1 MSHPNSP
8 SSDPAEEALTGPRYW
23 KSLDEIQQT
32 PAFQEWVEREFPEG
46 ASEGDQVDRRHFMK
60 IMAASFGLAGVGLA
74 GCRRPKLHVLP
85 YAQQPENVIPG
96 VPIYYSTSLPGAFE
110 SIPLVVE
117 THSARPTK
125 VEGNPSY
132 LPAGGSTHIYAQSSC
147 LDLYDPDRST
157 KALDLEGNR
166 LSPAA
171 LQSRLESLQGLL
183 QSRRGSGVAFLAEG
197 SSSPTRRRLVEKLKK
212 QYPNARWAEY
222 NAVDFGNP
230 EKILPQFEDE
240 RIRTVYHFDKAKRIL
255 SLDGDFL
262 RTEPGNVQNSRAF
275 TKTRKV
281 KNSKEASKMSRL
293 YVAESDLTLTGAQAD
308 HRARVP
314 ASEIPALA
322 ALLAAEIVKLAG
334 GDSLLI
340 EILQEKGRHT
350 HINSQWVEEAA
361 KDLWEHRGES
371 VVFAGSHQSSE
382 VHILTAVINGY
393 LEAANADL
401 VEYFDLPESH
411 AESIESLAE
420 AIVDGEIGTL
430 IILGGNPV
438 YDAPANLDWAS
449 LQNSV
454 DQVIRYGYYED
465 ETSAL
470 ANLHVPASHYL
481 ESWGDGLTWD
491 GYYVPVQPM
500 IEPLFQTLDEVEFL
514 SRILGEMDVN
524 SFNQVRSTF
533 EQLFRPDDLE
543 QAFNIILSEG
553 VSKQSTFHSRPVQ
566 FATRYLNN
574 TVVNFQTDAPD
585 IHGDSLEVRLIP
597 DASVWDG
604 RYNNN
609 GWLQECPDPLSKLT
623 WDNAILVS
631 PRLAKKLQDESGY
644 PLLGDVGIMQ
654 DPLGQEKFS
663 IQADKGNF
671 NRGREIAP
679 IAEISV
685 DGKTIRGPVH
695 VMPGLASYTVILPLG
710 YGREKSGRVGTGT
723 GFNFYPLKSTGS
735 TILTGATLKILED
748 EAPYKLANTQQH
760 WAMEGRALIREA
772 TVDDYAESVKKYK
785 KKYGEDGSF
794 VDTMGIESHSPPVYG
809 KFKDKSLE
817 YKALNQPRGNSLYE
831 TPAFGAPPSYINTW
845 SKEENQKNFI
855 PPQQWGMTIDLN
867 LCTGCNACVV
877 ACQSENNIPIVGK
890 DQVSRGREMHW
901 IRLDRYFSSSQ
912 EHGSYEDHVSG
923 NHSAAPSHAVE
934 ELPIPEDVQVSF
946 QGVACMHCE
955 LAPCES
961 VCPVNA
967 TVHDSQG
974 LNVMAYNRCVGT
986 RYCANNCPYKV
997 RRFNFF
1003 DWNKR
1008 QKDEV
1013 YKGPFGEK
1021 NIDAENGEI
1030 IEMRANPDVTVRMR
1044 GVMEKCTYCVQ
1055 RIESA
1060 KINHKVAMAKA
1071 GRHRDIHVPDGQI
1084 KTACQQVCP
1093 AEAIEFGDITD
1104 TESRVYQSKMNDRDY
1119 SVLGYLNTRP
1129 RTTFLARLRNPNPH
1143 MPDTYTQPFTRQSYE
1158 SRYGHGAHEEQGAN
1172 GAHGENHGTGNG
1184 AH

>member
-1 MSHPNSP
+1 MSHQNSDISNP
-8 SSDPAEEALTGPRYW
+8 TEDTLTGPRYW

-32 PAFQEWVEREFPEG
+32 PAFQEWVDREFPEG
-46 ASEGDQVDRRHFMK
+46 ASEGDSVDRRHFMK

-74 GCRRPKLHVLP
+74 GCRRPKLYVLP

-96 VPIYYSTSLPGAFE
+96 VPIYYSSSMPGPYE
-110 SIPLVVE
+110 NSPLVVE

-132 LPAGGSTHIYAQSSC
+132 LPGGGATSIYAQSSC

-157 KALDLEGNR
+157 KPVDKSGNE
-166 LSPAA
+166 LNEVA
-171 LQSRLESLQGLL
+171 LQSRLEGLQGTL
-183 QSRRGSGVAFLAEG
+183 QSQRGKGVAFLAEG
-197 SSSPTRRRLVEKLKK
+197 SASPTRRRLVEKLKT

-222 NAVDFGNP
+222 NAVDFSNP
-230 EKILPQFEDE
+230 EKILPQFEKE
-240 RIRTVYHFDKAKRIL
+240 RIRSVYHFEKAKRIL

-262 RTEPGNVQNSRAF
+262 STEPGNVQYSRAF
-275 TKTRKV
+275 AKTRKV
-281 KNSKEASKMSRL
+281 KDSKEASKMSRL

-322 ALLAAEIVKLAG
+322 ALFAAEIVKLAG

-340 EILQEKGRHT
+340 EILEEKGRHT
-350 HINSQWVEEAA
+350 HISDKWVEECA
-361 KDLWEHRGES
+361 KDLWEQRGKS

-382 VHILTAVINGY
+382 VHILTAVINGF
-393 LEAANADL
+393 LQAPDHDL
-401 VEYFDLPESH
+401 VDYFNLPETH
-411 AESIESLAE
+411 AETIETLAE
-420 AIVDGEIGTL
+420 AIQGGEVETL
-430 IILGGNPV
+430 IILGGNPA
-438 YDAPANLDWAS
+438 YDAPSNLDWAA
-449 LQNSV
+449 LQESV
-454 DQVIRYGYYED
+454 PQVIRYGYYHD

-470 ANLHVPASHYL
+470 ADLHVPASHYL

-491 GYYVPVQPM
+491 GFYVPVQPM
-500 IEPLFQTLDEVEFL
+500 IEPLFQTIDEVELL
-514 SRILGEMDVN
+514 SRILGEMDNN
-524 SFNQVRSTF
+524 SFNQVRMTY
-533 EQLFRPDDLE
+533 EQLFRPANLE
-543 QAFNIILSEG
+543 QDFNVILSEG
-553 VSKQSTFHSRPVQ
+553 VSKKSVFERRPVQ

-574 TVVNFQTDAPD
+574 TVVDFQTDTPD
-585 IHGDSLEVRLIP
+585 LGGDSLEVRLVP

-604 RYNNN
+604 RYINN

-644 PLLGDVGIMQ
+644 PLMGDPGIMQ
-654 DPLGQEKFS
+654 DPLKQEKFS
-663 IQADKGNF
+663 IQVNKGTF
-671 NRGREIAP
+671 NRGREFAP
-679 IAEISV
+679 MAELTV
-685 DGKTIRGPVH
+685 GGKTVRGPIH

-710 YGREKSGRVGTGT
+710 YGREKTGRVGQKT
-723 GFNFYPLKSTGS
+723 GFNFYSLKESGS
-735 TILTGATLKILED
+735 TILTGGTLKILED

-760 WAMEGRALIREA
+760 WSMEGRALIREA
-772 TVDDYAESVKKYK
+772 TVDDYANSVKKYK
-785 KKYGEDGSF
+785 EKYGEEGSF
-794 VDTMGIESHSPPVYG
+794 VDTMGMESHSPPVYG
-809 KFKDKSLE
+809 KAKDKSIE
-817 YKALNQPRGNSLYE
+817 YKALNQPRGGSLYE
-831 TPAFGAPPSYINTW
+831 TPAFGAPPSYIKTW
-845 SKEENQKNFI
+845 RKEENKDSFI

-890 DQVSRGREMHW
+890 DQVLLGREMHW
-901 IRLDRYFSSSQ
+901 IRLDRYFSGSQ
-912 EHGSYEDHVSG
+912 EQGNYDDQVSG
-923 NHSAAPSHAVE
+923 SHSAAPTHAVE

-955 LAPCES
+955 LAPCEN

-967 TVHDSQG
+967 TVHDNQG

-1021 NIDAENGEI
+1021 NVDAENGEI
-1030 IEMRANPDVTVRMR
+1030 IEMRSNPDVTIRMR

-1055 RIESA
+1055 RIESG

-1129 RTTFLARLRNPNPH
+1129 RTTFLARLRNPNPQ
-1143 MPDTYTQPFTRQSYE
+1143 MPDHYTQPFTRQSYE
-1158 SRYGHGAHEEQGAN
+1158 SRYGHVGDHGKADSHNGHSHSEN
-1172 GAHGENHGTGNG
+1172 GAH
-1184 AH
+1184 